1 MSQTQVQTQAAVS
14 VVKEQKPDRNIYF
27 FNPYD
32 TVSIASAVYLKH
44 CGKQVRDTMAN
55 NTDILND
62 GGKIFY
68 VGFKPKLIVK
78 EHRLV
83 KKSVKENTCHLN
95 NDEMYV
101 DDDTVNRV
109 IWSFKKFNDK
119 DADIELL
126 EFVYNNIDNVLQWLH
141 SDGSK
146 DLVLINKSGNYL
158 DAVKTIKAKFKPYM
172 EIENSL
178 LLNTQK
184 SAVNR
189 CYNPVEALVMN
200 RIAKIS
206 GYNIWHEQ
214 CTSLGI
220 IVYN

>member
-1 MSQTQVQTQAAVS
+1 MEQVQTTT
-14 VVKEQKPDRNIYF
+14 VVQNNQKEQKPDKGIYF

-32 TVSIASAVYLKH
+32 TTSIANAVYLKH

-55 NTDILND
+55 NTDIIND
-62 GGKIFY
+62 GGNIFY
-68 VGFKPKLIVK
+68 IGFKPKLYIK
-78 EHRLV
+78 EHRV
-83 KKSVKENTCHLN
+83 VNKKIKEKTHYMS
-95 NDEMYV
+95 DEEMYV
-101 DDDTVNRV
+101 DDLDINRV

-119 DADIELL
+119 DSYLELL
-126 EFVYNNIDNVLQWLH
+126 EFVYNNIDNVLRWLH
-141 SDGSK
+141 STTA
-146 DLVLINKSGNYL
+146 DLVLINKTGNYL
-158 DAVKTIKAKFKPYM
+158 EAVKKVKSKFKPYM
-172 EIENSL
+172 EIDNNL
-178 LLNTQK
+178 LINGNK

-189 CYNPVEALVMN
+189 CYNPMEALVMN